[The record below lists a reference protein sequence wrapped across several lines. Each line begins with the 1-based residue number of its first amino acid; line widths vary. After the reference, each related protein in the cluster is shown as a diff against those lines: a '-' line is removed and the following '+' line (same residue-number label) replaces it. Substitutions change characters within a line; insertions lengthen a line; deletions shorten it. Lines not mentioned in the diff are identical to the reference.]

1 MTDLEKLKR
10 ASDYLSK
17 GGPSG
22 PAGADLYSARTL
34 LDEVIADME
43 TAHISADAERT
54 NERLYPRDWL
64 RRSSVKD
71 EQQHP

>member
-22 PAGADLYSARTL
+22 PAGADLYSARAL

-43 TAHISADAERT
+43 TAH
-54 NERLYPRDWL
+54 ERLYPRDWL
-64 RRSSVKD
+64 RRSSAKD